1 MVIPIKVPNNYFQ
14 FKQFTIY
21 QDRCAL
27 KVSTDSC
34 VFGAWL
40 AKKVAGFEYHLSGC
54 LDIGAG
60 SGLLMLMLAQQFA
73 GPIDGIEIDQ
83 SSYEQ
88 ATENIAG
95 SSWFNRLRLYHNDIK
110 LFSLPHRYDLI
121 LSNPPFFEGDLKS
134 GNPRYNFAKHSD
146 GLSLQDLLQVTDRN
160 LSARGVFAVLLPQH
174 RADWFEALASS
185 YGLFV
190 TDKLC
195 IRQSL
200 QHPYFRTA
208 LLLNRQ
214 GAGQQKKEEL
224 VIRQSPGVY
233 SFAFIALLKHYYLH
247 L

>member
-1 MVIPIKVPNNYFQ
+1 MPNNYFQ

-34 VFGAWL
+34 VFGAWV
-40 AKKVAGFEYHLSGC
+40 AKKAGSFEYHVSRC

-60 SGLLMLMLAQQFA
+60 SGLLMLMLAQQFP
-73 GPIDGIEIDQ
+73 GSIDGIEIDAA
-83 SSYEQ
+83 SCEQ

-95 SSWFNRLRLYHNDIK
+95 SNWFNRLQLFHDDVK

-121 LSNPPFFEGDLKS
+121 ISNPPFFEDDLKS
-134 GNPRYNFAKHSD
+134 ANTKYNFAKHSD
-146 GLSLQDLLQVTDRN
+146 GLTLQDLLEVTERN
-160 LSARGVFAVLLPQH
+160 LSDKGVFAVLLPYH
-174 RADWFEALASS
+174 RTAYFEQLAAS

-190 TDKLC
+190 SDKLS

-200 QHPYFRTA
+200 QHPHFRTA
-208 LLLNRQ
+208 LLMNRKSR
-214 GAGQQKKEEL
+214 GEAKKEEL
-224 VIRQSPGVY
+224 VIRQSPEVY
-233 SFAFIALLKHYYLH
+233 SHTFIALLKNYYLH

>member
-1 MVIPIKVPNNYFQ
+1 MPDNYFQ

-34 VFGAWL
+34 VFGAWVARKL
-40 AKKVAGFEYHLSGC
+40 ANVEFHVSGC

-73 GPIDGIEIDQ
+73 GSIDGIEIDKQ
-83 SSYEQ
+83 SYEQ

-95 SSWFNRLRLYHNDIK
+95 SLWYNRLQLFHNDVK
-110 LFSLPHRYDLI
+110 LFSLPHRYGLI
-121 LSNPPFFEGDLKS
+121 ISNPPFFEGDLKS
-134 GNPRYNFAKHSD
+134 TNTRYNFAKHND
-146 GLSLQDLLQVTDRN
+146 GLTLDDLLQVTERN
-160 LSARGVFAVLLPQH
+160 LSEKGMFAVLLPYH
-174 RADWFEALASS
+174 RTAYFEGLAVN

-190 TDKLC
+190 TDKLS

-208 LLLNRQ
+208 LLLNRKNS
-214 GAGQQKKEEL
+214 GQVKKEEL

-233 SFAFIALLKHYYLH
+233 SFTFIALLKNYYLH